1 VVLRQGATYAARRQ
15 GLVALSIGALFLV
28 VYGTLAL
35 LRHESYHSFGLDLG
49 LFEQVFWNTAQG
61 RPFESTLSLGLP
73 APHSLLGDH
82 FSPVFL
88 LLMPF
93 YFAYPHPETLLVI
106 QTLALALG
114 AWPVY
119 LLARLKLPDGFAPM
133 WVLVY
138 FLFIPVAYINLDD
151 FHEVALAVAPLGF
164 ALYFL
169 ERGRRLWFVVFL
181 VLTFLIK
188 EEMSFVG
195 AGFGLYAVLG
205 RRDWKL
211 GLGVL
216 AGSLATFAF
225 VIEVAIPYFAGGRT
239 YFYFAERYPGL
250 GGSPFGIIHTALTDP
265 LRIVRTLI
273 VPKKIYF
280 LIAIF
285 APVLGL
291 SAVSGWAAMLPLP
304 VLTYLLLSNY
314 EPQFSFVGQY
324 AAPLIPL
331 VIGTAIIGMSRLP
344 PPSRRYVA
352 AGVAASSLIF
362 SWAYGYL
369 PFSRKFDPGM
379 FQTPTRYAAFLPALN
394 QIAPDASVSAEGGLT
409 SHLADRR
416 LLYEYT
422 YQRTQGAEWVVLDY
436 EGTAYRIGVFEQ
448 QVREVE
454 ALGYREVA
462 SGYGL
467 SLLHRS

>member
-1 VVLRQGATYAARRQ
+1 VLRQAAISVTRRQ
-15 GLVALSIGALFLV
+15 GLLAALIGALYFV
-28 VYGTLAL
+28 VYATLAL

-49 LFEQVFWNTAQG
+49 LFEQVFWNTTQG

-73 APHSLLGDH
+73 FPHSLLGDH

-93 YFAYPHPETLLVI
+93 YYVYPHPETLLVI

-119 LLARLKLPDGFAPM
+119 LLARLKLPDGFAPV

-138 FLFIPVAYINLDD
+138 FLYLPVAFINLDD

-181 VLTFLIK
+181 ALTFLVK

-195 AGFGLYAVLG
+195 AGFGLYAVLAK
-205 RRDWKL
+205 RDWRL
-211 GLGVL
+211 GVGVL
-216 AGSLATFAF
+216 AGSLATFAL
-225 VIEVAIPYFAGGRT
+225 VIEVVVPYFAGGRAYT
-239 YFYFAERYPGL
+239 YFAERYPGL
-250 GGSPFGIIHTALTDP
+250 GGSPLGLIRTAVTDP
-265 LRIVRTLI
+265 LRIARALI
-273 VPKKIYF
+273 VLKKFYF
-280 LIAIF
+280 VIAIF

-291 SAVSGWAAMLPLP
+291 SAIAGWATVLLLP
-304 VLTYLLLSNY
+304 VLTYLLLTNY
-314 EPQFSFVGQY
+314 EPQFSFATQY
-324 AAPLIPL
+324 SAPLIEL
-331 VIGTAIIGMSRLP
+331 VIGTSMIAMSRLP
-344 PPSRRYVA
+344 QAWRRYVA
-352 AGVAASSLIF
+352 AGVIASSLVF

-369 PFSRKFDPGM
+369 PFSRKFDPAM
-379 FQTPTRYAAFLPALN
+379 FQTQARYVEFVPTLQ
-394 QIAPDASVSAEGGLT
+394 QIAPDASVSADGGLA

-416 LLYEYT
+416 YLYEYSF
-422 YQRTQGAEWVVLDY
+422 QKSQGAEWVVLDY
-436 EGTAYRIGVFEQ
+436 EGTGYSIGAFQQ

-467 SLLHRS
+467 ALLHKS